1 MTLDLEIRLWPQPW
15 RPRSRGIDVLT
26 IQRRSF
32 EYSSV
37 SIAALTI
44 QRENHSLRV
53 LVACLLGLSKHAHR
67 VLLHFF
73 PNRGVLID
81 RMGLTVNSVRVRL
94 VWECFDLR
102 RARRHDKAVTLV
114 LSRSDVRGEKVMVR
128 IHWRRRIYWRHLL

>member
-1 MTLDLEIRLWPQPW
+1 M
-15 RPRSRGIDVLT
+15 
-26 IQRRSF
+26 
-32 EYSSV
+32 
-37 SIAALTI
+37 
-44 QRENHSLRV
+44 
-53 LVACLLGLSKHAHR
+53 HAHR

-73 PNRGVLID
+73 PNREVLID

-94 VWECFDLR
+94 VRECFDLR